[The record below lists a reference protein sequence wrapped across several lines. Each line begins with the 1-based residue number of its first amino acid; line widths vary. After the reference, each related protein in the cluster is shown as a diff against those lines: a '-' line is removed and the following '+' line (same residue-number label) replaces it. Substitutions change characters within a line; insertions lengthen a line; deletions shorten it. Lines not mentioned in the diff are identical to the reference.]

1 MINIHI
7 KSFKLLKLY
16 TEFIYAEFYK
26 KKKKKKYLKNKKK
39 LINNYWLN
47 FK

>member
-1 MINIHI
+1 MINIHV

-26 KKKKKKYLKNKKK
+26 KKKK
-39 LINNYWLN
+39 INNLIIKKN
-47 FK
+47 